1 MICRTC
7 GIEGHDSQGKKEL
20 CLVAVVARCKRH
32 EALLLET
39 AKELDRWKKAY
50 QPDATLKGSAMADR
64 IRDALNDGK
73 ADNG

>member
-32 EALLLET
+32 ETLLLQ
-39 AKELDRWKKAY
+39 AADELDAWKAAAY
-50 QPDATLKGSAMADR
+50 PDINNKSEMADIIRDTLK
-64 IRDALNDGK
+64 
-73 ADNG
+73 